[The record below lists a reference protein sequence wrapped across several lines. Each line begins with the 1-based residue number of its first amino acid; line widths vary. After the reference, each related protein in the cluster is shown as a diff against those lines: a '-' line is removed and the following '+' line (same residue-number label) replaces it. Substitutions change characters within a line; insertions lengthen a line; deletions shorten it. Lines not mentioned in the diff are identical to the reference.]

1 MANCV
6 NYNCDDLEPHV
17 LNENCGDP
25 ILGGGSDMVIFDC
38 DHLVTDFTNGTQILA
53 EIAANRAWIAE
64 NVKIGIP
71 LPTPVEIDSLKA
83 CGTQTLVNYDR
94 TGTLTD
100 GNVNNFNIVDF
111 YTPLLRGRSIGAMII
126 NECGNPNSKVTLI
139 DDEITFRGGRVLP
152 NNNNELQ
159 MFDIIFSWKSKDEP
173 TQINE
178 PVGVFS

>member
-6 NYNCDDLEPHV
+6 NYNCDDLQPH
-17 LNENCGDP
+17 LINDNCGDP
-25 ILGGGSDMVIFDC
+25 ILGGLSAFVIFDC
-38 DHLVTDFTNGTQILA
+38 DHQVTDFTNGTQILA

-64 NVKIGIP
+64 KVKLGIP
-71 LPTPVEIDSLKA
+71 LPTPVEIDALTG

-94 TGTLTD
+94 TATLVD

-111 YTPLLRGRSIGAMII
+111 YTPLFRGRSVGAMIVL
-126 NECGNPNSKVTLI
+126 ECGNTNSKVTLV
-139 DDEITFRGGRVLP
+139 DSEITFRGGRVLP
-152 NNNNELQ
+152 DNNNELQ
-159 MFDIIFSWKSKDEP
+159 RFEATLSWKSKDEP